1 MKRSQITKCKIL
13 LIIHWLSDKIVIKY
27 INRDKHKKSAR
38 RIKTNLDFSSNDKSS
53 HSYIENASYNNPD
66 DEIELADNE
75 KLRSSP
81 YPTNLQKDDNN
92 QNNELLNKRKII
104 LLSSDYSDTEES
116 LDHNQ
121 GAKVKIKPI
130 SSKNITSGLTYPSAK
145 GLKLEQSKDSNNDNN
160 ELVEMKNIA
169 NEENNQIVKDQR
181 SSKDLATFY
190 PQSSNEDAK
199 INDLQLMPS
208 NIDFKGKLSE
218 NTRYTNNKTNNETV
232 KSQEYIHTG
241 PFLQKNALL
250 TVTNDRNAVKIA
262 PKVNEFVKSSVEWS
276 SQPTIP
282 NLIQSNSQEIK
293 SIQEKSNIPSTI
305 ENNQT
310 KNKDSELY
318 RVKPQDLEADLNNE
332 DEEANEC

>member
-1 MKRSQITKCKIL
+1 
-13 LIIHWLSDKIVIKY
+13 
-27 INRDKHKKSAR
+27 
-38 RIKTNLDFSSNDKSS
+38 
-53 HSYIENASYNNPD
+53 
-66 DEIELADNE
+66 
-75 KLRSSP
+75 
-81 YPTNLQKDDNN
+81 
-92 QNNELLNKRKII
+92 
-104 LLSSDYSDTEES
+104 
-116 LDHNQ
+116 
-121 GAKVKIKPI
+121 
-130 SSKNITSGLTYPSAK
+130 
-145 GLKLEQSKDSNNDNN
+145 
-160 ELVEMKNIA
+160 MKNIA
-169 NEENNQIVKDQR
+169 NEENNQILKDRR
-181 SSKDLATFY
+181 SSKDLTTFY

-218 NTRYTNNKTNNETV
+218 NTRYKNNKTNNETV
-232 KSQEYIHTG
+232 KSQEYIHAG

-250 TVTNDRNAVKIA
+250 TVTNDRSTVKIA

-318 RVKPQDLEADLNNE
+318 KVKPQDLEADLNNE